1 MAETTALGRTGN
13 PRFPGLED
21 QMFNSL
27 DEEIK
32 RDDQAT
38 STSCE
43 RWLRYVG
50 VLLVSAVLFGGLY
63 AGIRFLE

>member
-1 MAETTALGRTGN
+1 
-13 PRFPGLED
+13 
-21 QMFNSL
+21 MFNSL

-38 STSCE
+38 STPRE
-43 RWLRYVG
+43 RWLRYAA

-63 AGIRFLE
+63 AGIRFLEF